1 MNESSTSSRLT
12 ACPAAHPGL
21 GPIHAT
27 AGAIHATAGAT
38 AGANAAM
45 APAPAR
51 RWRDL
56 PQPPGWPVLG
66 QLPGFDASRT
76 HLTLER
82 WARELG
88 TPYRFSMGPGY
99 HAMVVTD
106 PEVVQQIS
114 RQRPE
119 AFTRGGRLRPV
130 MAEMG
135 FDGVFSAEGEAWRAQ
150 RKLVMGSLN
159 ATHLKGWLP
168 MLCGIT
174 ERLAQ
179 RWTRA
184 AADGGVLEM
193 TDELKRYTVDVTS
206 RIAFGRDPRTLEL
219 VGDGDPI
226 QRHLELIFPAII
238 RRAMAPFS
246 YWRWVKLAADRR
258 LDAAIAEVHRYAQ
271 RCIAAA
277 RAELPGA
284 DPAAPRHALEAMLL
298 NQAASGLSDADI
310 VANVVTL
317 LLGGEDT
324 TAHGLCWTMFYLAQQ
339 PGLQDAMAAL
349 AQAVLGEADTPR
361 DTTALAALERFE
373 HLALEAV
380 RLRPVVPF
388 NVFEPVADT
397 VVGGVAVRA
406 RTKIFAISRPAMTD
420 PARFA
425 EPQRYR
431 PERWAAGAA
440 AGEVDAR
447 AYLPFGAGA
456 RVCPGRALA
465 TAEMRLVLAML
476 LKRFRIEL
484 ACDPGQIH
492 EVTALTML
500 PDRMPVRLSMR

>member
-1 MNESSTSSRLT
+1 MDKPLDT
-12 ACPAAHPGL
+12 APRCPFPGAPAHTPAA
-21 GPIHAT
+21 AT
-27 AGAIHATAGAT
+27 
-38 AGANAAM
+38 
-45 APAPAR
+45 R
-51 RWRDL
+51 RWADL
-56 PQPPGWPVLG
+56 PRPRGWPLLG
-66 QLPGFDASRT
+66 QLPGFDATRT

-99 HAMVVTD
+99 DAMVITD

-114 RQRPE
+114 RQRPDG
-119 AFTRGGRLRPV
+119 FTRGGRLRPV

-135 FDGVFSAEGEAWRAQ
+135 FDGLFSAEGEAWRTQ
-150 RKLVMGSLN
+150 RKLVMASLN

-168 MLCGIT
+168 TLGAIT
-174 ERLAQ
+174 RRLAQ
-179 RWTRA
+179 RWTHA
-184 AADGGVLEM
+184 AAAGQVLEM

-206 RIAFGRDPRTLEL
+206 TLAFGRDPRTL
-219 VGDGDPI
+219 DGVSEGCGAVQP
-226 QRHLELIFPAII
+226 HLERIFPAII
-238 RRAMAPFS
+238 KRAMTPFS
-246 YWRWVKLAADRR
+246 YWHWFKLPSDRR
-258 LDAAIAEVHRYAQ
+258 LDTAIAEVHRYAHE
-271 RCIAAA
+271 CLAAA

-298 NQAASGLSDADI
+298 DQATSGLSDADI

-339 PGLQDAMAAL
+339 PGLQDALAAR
-349 AQAVLGEADTPR
+349 AQAVLGEADTPP
-361 DTTALAALERFE
+361 DAAALAALDRFE
-373 HLALEAV
+373 HLALEAI

-388 NVFEPVADT
+388 NVFEPVNDT

-425 EPQRYR
+425 EPQHYR

-484 ACDPGQIH
+484 ACDPGQIS

-500 PDRMPVRLSMR
+500 PDRMPVRLTVRLAARLSAC